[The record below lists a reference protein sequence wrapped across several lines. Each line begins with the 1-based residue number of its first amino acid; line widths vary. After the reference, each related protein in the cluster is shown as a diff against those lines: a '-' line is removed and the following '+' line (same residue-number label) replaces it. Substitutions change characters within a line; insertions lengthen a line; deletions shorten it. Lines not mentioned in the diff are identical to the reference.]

1 MALAAR
7 SGNVHII
14 DPWPRGNSTVGT
26 TGAEIEDAPEN
37 DASIVTVEDTADG
50 GISITIGG
58 DSEPEEDTGPDANFN
73 RNLAE
78 SMDSMALAALAG
90 HLLDGIDADIQ
101 SRRDWEDTANRAAD
115 FLGIKLV
122 DPTTSVSAD
131 GTISKAV
138 ATTLLEAVVKIWG
151 THRAELLPVSGPV
164 KVRRDDPPKP
174 AAPPAPANDDGAT
187 GIAAPQP
194 PSDTGDD
201 LGLALESDLNH
212 FLTVVDRE
220 YYPDF
225 SKMLLSRA
233 LIGNAFRKVFRDPLK
248 RRPASVWVKA
258 QDLIVSND
266 CSHLSGAGRVT
277 ERIRMRQSVMR
288 RMQAGGH
295 YRDVPLVQ
303 PTGDTSPTEMAVAEL
318 EGIAASPTLPGDYE
332 HTVYETT
339 SELGSSTTSSWIG
352 DLSRLDQDETGRKP
366 GFPLPYRVS
375 IDLDSR
381 EILEIRRAWKQG
393 DEDYRPKKRYVKYG
407 FVPGLGFY
415 DLGLIHLVGNPTQAI
430 TMIQRACTDAAVLGN
445 FPAWARLKG
454 PGSRQQNTVLR
465 PGPGEIVDIDAA
477 GSQKI
482 QDALMPF
489 PYKDVSPQ
497 AMAMAA
503 KLEGD
508 VKRLAGII
516 ELPVGEGRI
525 GNTPVGTIMSYI
537 EAVSQVPGAIA
548 KDDHVA
554 QQEEFEMLRELF
566 AEEPETLTK
575 GVKRPARRWQVAQ
588 ELLDPELVPAADPN
602 TPSMVHRLMK
612 LQALVT
618 IGGLPQFMGIA
629 DNRDIYRHAVRILA
643 QDNPDEFELPEPPPS
658 AAPPDPKI
666 VAAQIKAQTEA
677 AKGAQQLTIEQAK
690 QQGKQSEQQQKG
702 VQHAAELQSEEQRAL
717 IGLAT
722 AKVKATHDA
731 GQAAADRTHELGLE
745 VGGAVHEAQQNEADR
760 AHEMRMQAATHQHE
774 ATQSAGEML
783 ARGGEAE
790 ADRAHE
796 AEQGEVQRSYE
807 SEQSAADREAAGQQH
822 ADKIGVET
830 KKLRRPKPKAGK

>member
-1 MALAAR
+1 MALSAPR
-7 SGNVHII
+7 SNVHIV
-14 DPWPRGNSTVGT
+14 DPWPRGGLAGGA
-26 TGAEIEDAPEN
+26 TGAEIEEAPAN
-37 DASIVTVEDTADG
+37 DTSIVTVEDMADG
-50 GISITIGG
+50 GINITIGSG
-58 DSEPEEDTGPDANFN
+58 VPEEDTGPDTNFN

-78 SMDSMALAALAG
+78 HMDDMALAALAG

-122 DPTTSVSAD
+122 DPSTSVSAD

-174 AAPPAPANDDGAT
+174 QVGHNGGPPLDDET
-187 GIAAPQP
+187 GIAASQV
-194 PSDTGDD
+194 DADAGDD
-201 LGLALESDLNH
+201 LGLALESDMNH
-212 FLTVVDRE
+212 FLTVTDRE

-225 SKMLLSRA
+225 SKMLFNRA
-233 LIGNAFRKVFRDPLK
+233 LIGLAFRKVFRDPLK
-248 RRPASVWVKA
+248 RRPASVWVKG

-266 CSHLSGAGRVT
+266 CSHLSGAARVT

-303 PTGDTSPTEMAVAEL
+303 PTGDASPTEMAVAET
-318 EGIAASPTLPGDYE
+318 EGVSAMPMLPGDYE
-332 HTVYETT
+332 HTVYETNC
-339 SELGSSTTSSWIG
+339 ELGSSTTSSWIG
-352 DLSRLDQDETGRKP
+352 DISKLDRDETGKKP

-381 EILEIRRAWKQG
+381 EVLEIRRGWKQG
-393 DEDYRPKKRYVKYG
+393 DEDYRPRKRYVKYG

-415 DLGLIHLVGNPTQAI
+415 DLGLIHLIGNPTQAI
-430 TMIQRACTDAAVLGN
+430 TMIQRSCTDAAVLGN

-489 PYKDVSPQ
+489 PYKDVSAQ

-508 VKRLAGII
+508 TKRLAGII

-566 AEEPETLTK
+566 AEDPESLIK
-575 GVKRPARRWQVAQ
+575 GVKRPARKWQIAE
-588 ELLDPELVPAADPN
+588 ELMDPELVPAADPN

-618 IGGLPQFMGIA
+618 LGGLPQFMGIA
-629 DNRDIYRHAVRILA
+629 NNREIYRHSVRILA
-643 QDNPDEFELPEPPPS
+643 QDNPDEFELPE
-658 AAPPDPKI
+658 APPEAEPTDPKI
-666 VAAQIKAQTEA
+666 VAAQIKAQADVAKAEA
-677 AKGAQQLTIEQAK
+677 GAKRDELKHQGDMAEIALSAQQKEADRVAGLEKAK
-690 QQGKQSEQQQKG
+690 MT
-702 VQHAAELQSEEQRAL
+702 L
-717 IGLAT
+717 
-722 AKVKATHDA
+722 
-731 GQAAADRTHELGLE
+731 QAAVVKTAHDGMGAHAGRTHE
-745 VGGAVHEAQQNEADR
+745 
-760 AHEMRMQAATHQHE
+760 
-774 ATQSAGEML
+774 AGMSD
-783 ARGGEAE
+783 

-796 AEQGEVQRSYE
+796 AQQKD
-807 SEQSAADREAAGQQH
+807 ADRAQRHAQHLNEMAVEREKNAQTFAAPLMAPDEG
-822 ADKIGVET
+822 
-830 KKLRRPKPKAGK
+830 KKE